1 MQTVLQAQTPTYS
14 NTYSNTPAAIPTTA
28 RAVAALPVYLI
39 APPVDEVAEALGVL
53 PDEEPVPDAEALELL
68 FPLASAACWK
78 ASKVLAGVGL
88 TAKTIPF

>member
-1 MQTVLQAQTPTYS
+1 
-14 NTYSNTPAAIPTTA
+14 
-28 RAVAALPVYLI
+28 
-39 APPVDEVAEALGVL
+39 VDEVAEALGVL

>member
-1 MQTVLQAQTPTYS
+1 M
-14 NTYSNTPAAIPTTA
+14 A

-53 PDEEPVPDAEALELL
+53 PVPDAEALELL

-78 ASKVLAGVGL
+78 ASKVLAAVGL